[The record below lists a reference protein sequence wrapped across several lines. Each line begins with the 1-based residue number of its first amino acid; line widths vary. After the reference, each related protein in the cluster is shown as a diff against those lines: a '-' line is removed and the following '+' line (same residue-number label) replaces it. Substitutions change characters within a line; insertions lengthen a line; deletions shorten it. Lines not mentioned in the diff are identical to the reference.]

1 VIDLQIDYI
10 FIKILFIIEEE
21 VNEMKNYLCV
31 DVGGTSMK
39 MALIDETGTILKTN
53 SQTTPSTLEEMYNVM
68 EEAFHAYDDVQGLA
82 LSMPGAVD
90 SEKGVIG
97 GSSALDYIHG
107 PCIKKDLEER
117 LGVRVE
123 MENDANCA
131 ALAEVWKG
139 AASDVDDC
147 CFIVSGTGIGGA
159 VVKNRRIHK
168 GQHLHGGEFGY
179 MIADF
184 NFETKEMETWSHVG
198 STVAVVRAVAKAL
211 HVDVHSLDGKE
222 IFDHYHENPVYEK
235 AVDKF
240 YYALANGIYNL
251 QYAYDPQKIIIG
263 GGISVRDDLLDEVN
277 QRLDVIFKNFTH
289 AKIRPVVLTCQFHNE
304 ANLLGALYHFLTT
317 NS

>member
-1 VIDLQIDYI
+1 M
-10 FIKILFIIEEE
+10 E
-21 VNEMKNYLCV
+21 NYLAI
-31 DVGGTSMK
+31 DVGGT
-39 MALIDETGTILKTN
+39 ALKIGLLTEDGDILK
-53 SQTTPSTLEEMYNVM
+53 SDSKKTPKTLE
-68 EEAFHAYDDVQGLA
+68 AFYQLIEDTFHEYKGVKGLA
-82 LSMPGAVD
+82 LSLPGAVD
-90 SEKGVIG
+90 SERGIIG

-107 PCIKKDLEER
+107 PHIKEDLEKR
-117 LGVRVE
+117 LNVRVE

-159 VVKNRRIHK
+159 VVKNKRIHK

-198 STVAVVRAVAKAL
+198 STVAVVRAVAKAKG
-211 HVDVHSLDGKE
+211 VDVSTLDGRE
-222 IFDHYHENPVYEK
+222 IFDHYHEDSDYEK

-240 YYALANGIYNL
+240 YYVLANGIYNL

-277 QRLDVIFKNFTH
+277 QRLDVIFSHFTH
-289 AKIRPVVLTCQFHNE
+289 AKIRPVVLTCQYHND
-304 ANLLGALYHFLTT
+304 ANLLGALYHYLTIH
-317 NS
+317 S

>member
-1 VIDLQIDYI
+1 
-10 FIKILFIIEEE
+10 
-21 VNEMKNYLCV
+21 MKHYLSI

-39 MALIDETGTILKTN
+39 IGVLDEAGNILKTDAVK
-53 SQTTPSTLEEMYNVM
+53 TPDTLERMYQII
-68 EEAFHAYDDVQGLA
+68 EDAYHKYENLHGLA

-90 SEKGVIG
+90 SEAGIIG
-97 GSSALDYIHG
+97 GSSAIDYIHG
-107 PCIKKDLEER
+107 PCIKKDLEAR
-117 LGVRVE
+117 LNTRVE

-147 CFIVSGTGIGGA
+147 LFIVSGTGIGGA
-159 VVKNRRIHK
+159 VVKDRHIHK

-184 NFETKEMETWSHVG
+184 DFETKEMKTWSDVG
-198 STVAVVRAVAKAL
+198 STLAVVKRVADEL
-211 HVDVHSLDGKE
+211 NVDPQTLNGKD
-222 IFDHYHENPVYEK
+222 IFDHYHDNPIYEK

-240 YYALANGIYNL
+240 YNVLAIGIYNL

-263 GGISVRDDLLDEVN
+263 GGISIRDDLLDEVN
-277 QRLDVIFKNFTH
+277 QRLDVIFKTLTH
-289 AKIRPVVLTCQFHNE
+289 AKVRPVVLTCQYHNE
-304 ANLLGALYHFLTT
+304 ANLLGALYHFFTT